1 MSCFKIKAY
10 LFPFLFFLS
19 ISFPTYSAVTE
30 LYTKSQKCDDTA
42 LECLN
47 IGGFDIHVSLTQPD
61 NSSHLHLF
69 QRKAAAFRCP
79 AGYTMFEKGNMIAEP
94 YHISVC
100 GKASEKIISNHRNH
114 KKRVQIFEGQKCP
127 KPGEVIFST
136 SNIVACTLAINYGTP
151 STSSSSK
158 LDKAKTTCTELGFT
172 LGTEKHGDC
181 VLKLMEN

>member
-1 MSCFKIKAY
+1 MSCYKIKAY
-10 LFPFLFFLS
+10 LFPLLFFLS

-30 LYTKSQKCDDTA
+30 LYTKSQKCDDIA

-79 AGYTMFEKGNMIAEP
+79 SGYTLFEKANMIAEP

-100 GKASEKIISNHRNH
+100 GKASKNVILNHINH
-114 KKRVQIFEGQKCP
+114 KKRVQIFEGQNCP
-127 KPGEVIFST
+127 KSGKIIFST
-136 SNIVACTLAINYGTP
+136 STIVACTFVIDYSVD
-151 STSSSSK
+151 STSSSK
-158 LDKAKTTCTELGFT
+158 LNKEKSTCTELGFT
-172 LGTEKHGDC
+172 AGTEKFGEC
-181 VLKLMEN
+181 VLKLMDN